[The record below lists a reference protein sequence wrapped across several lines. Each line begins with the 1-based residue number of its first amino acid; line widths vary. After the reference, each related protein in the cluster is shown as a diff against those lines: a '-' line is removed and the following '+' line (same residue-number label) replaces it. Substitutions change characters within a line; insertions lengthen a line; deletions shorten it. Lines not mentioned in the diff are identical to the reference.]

1 MILFLFFVCL
11 FVCFCQFMV
20 QYNDDQLGAADDE
33 EQEEVGLV
41 GAAKK
46 DDERR
51 AEYDQM
57 LLQSAVEDFTRNFSI
72 SASRK

>member
-1 MILFLFFVCL
+1 
-11 FVCFCQFMV
+11 MV
-20 QYNDDQLGAADDE
+20 QYNDDQLGAGDE

-46 DDERR
+46 EDERR

-57 LLQSAVEDFTRNFSI
+57 LLQSAVDDFTRNFSI